1 MRRGSRLLP
10 KRERG
15 IAAIVAILVVALAT
29 SAAAYMLW
37 AQSLGLRYVENLQ
50 TRAQADELA
59 RAGAVLAGGILRDDR
74 DADRR
79 NYAGKNVDHLGEPWA
94 MVIPP
99 FPAESATL
107 QGRIEDE
114 QGRFNL
120 NNLALATATPPAGGG
135 TGGAPAPATA
145 GSGTGTGTGAGTG
158 TGGGTGGLGAGALY
172 QAGFRNLLKRLQLN
186 EELADALVDWIDEDD
201 QAAGPGGAED
211 LYYLQL
217 DPPYRAANQRLSDV
231 SELKRVKGFTPEV
244 LEKLAPHVTALPANN
259 VKINVNTA
267 SEEVLA
273 AMLDIPEG
281 QARQIVE
288 QRKREPFTDQAKLK
302 DLLGEQGAAR
312 AAQMVDFSSNWFT
325 ARATV
330 VQGRVTVAYR
340 ALLDRSDP
348 RWPRIIAL
356 YGEPL

>member
-1 MRRGSRLLP
+1 MTMRSRRHP
-10 KRERG
+10 PPRRQRG

-120 NNLALATATPPAGGG
+120 NNLGLATAVPPGGG
-135 TGGAPAPATA
+135 AAGGAPASPAPA
-145 GSGTGTGTGAGTG
+145 
-158 TGGGTGGLGAGALY
+158 TGGGGGAGPLSAGALY

-259 VKINVNTA
+259 TKINVNTA

-273 AMLDIPEG
+273 ALLDIPEG

-288 QRKREPFTDQAKLK
+288 QRKREPFTDQTKLK
-302 DLLGEQGAAR
+302 DLLGEQAAAR